1 LRCVGVAYSW
11 NNSTTR
17 VIQKWKG
24 KHPREVNFKVPT
36 ILSYENGDLNGG
48 GQLQQ
53 WGFGC
58 DLRRPHIAWFKR
70 YLDPIV
76 LSNFERKLPG
86 QAFKPQA
93 ISRFYVDFLTELYD
107 WIKHTITTSTNSK
120 RANFRNAKVEFLFS
134 LPSTINS
141 PQTAEKFRE
150 YIHKAGF
157 ARGGIF
163 HTAELGLTEP
173 EAAAVEAVT
182 NSDESFEAG
191 EILIVVDA
199 GGGTTDVCVLELEG
213 DISQPRFRELLPVRG
228 IDVGSINID
237 EAFSVLASR
246 KIRSSGLNIADCG
259 WSMASGQDF
268 DYEKCSFGEDG
279 DQTHPVW
286 IRVPVLSEE
295 YTNEGQGIT
304 NGKMLFTQ

>member
-1 LRCVGVAYSW
+1 MVAGVAYSW

-36 ILSYENGDLNGG
+36 ILSYKNGDLNGG
-48 GQLQQ
+48 GQLQH
-53 WGFGC
+53 WGFEC
-58 DLRRPHIAWFKR
+58 DLGHPHIAWFKR
-70 YLDPIV
+70 YLDPVV

-86 QAFKPQA
+86 QAYKPQA
-93 ISRFYVDFLTELYD
+93 ISRFYVDFLTGLYD

-120 RANFRNAKVEFLFS
+120 RSNFRNAKVEFLFS

-150 YIHKAGF
+150 YMHQAGF
-157 ARGGIF
+157 AGGGIY

-199 GGGTTDVCVLELEG
+199 GGGTTDVSVSLNWKGTSHNLDLENFFTSGVLTSG
-213 DISQPRFRELLPVRG
+213 PPTSTKPSAFWPAGRFAAVDSRLKTA
-228 IDVGSINID
+228 VG
-237 EAFSVLASR
+237 
-246 KIRSSGLNIADCG
+246 K
-259 WSMASGQDF
+259 W
-268 DYEKCSFGEDG
+268 
-279 DQTHPVW
+279 P
-286 IRVPVLSEE
+286 
-295 YTNEGQGIT
+295 
-304 NGKMLFTQ
+304 

>member
-1 LRCVGVAYSW
+1 M
-11 NNSTTR
+11 
-17 VIQKWKG
+17 
-24 KHPREVNFKVPT
+24 
-36 ILSYENGDLNGG
+36 NGG
-48 GQLQQ
+48 GQLQH
-53 WGFGC
+53 WGFEC
-58 DLRRPHIAWFKR
+58 DLGRPHIVWFKR
-70 YLDPIV
+70 YLDPTI
-76 LSNFERKLPG
+76 LSNFQRKLPT
-86 QAFKPQA
+86 QAYTSQA
-93 ISRFYVDFLTELYD
+93 ISRFYVDFLTKLYD

-141 PQTAEKFRE
+141 PQTAEQFRK
-150 YIHKAGF
+150 YIHQAGF

-173 EAAAVEAVT
+173 EAAAVDAVT
-182 NSDESFEAG
+182 NSDESFEPG

-228 IDVGSINID
+228 IDIGSTNID
-237 EAFSVLASR
+237 EAFRVLASR
-246 KIRSSGLNIADCG
+246 KIRSSGLKIEDCS
-259 WSMASGQDF
+259 WKMAMGKDY

-279 DQTHPVW
+279 DQVHPVW
-286 IRVPVLSEE
+286 IRVPALSEE
-295 YTNEGQGIT
+295 YTNERQGIT

>member
-1 LRCVGVAYSW
+1 
-11 NNSTTR
+11 
-17 VIQKWKG
+17 
-24 KHPREVNFKVPT
+24 
-36 ILSYENGDLNGG
+36 LNGG

-58 DLRRPHIAWFKR
+58 DLGRPHIAWFKR
-70 YLDPIV
+70 YLDPTI
-76 LSNFERKLPG
+76 LSNFQRKLPT
-86 QAFKPQA
+86 QAYTSQA

-141 PQTAEKFRE
+141 PQTAERFRE
-150 YIHKAGF
+150 YIHQAGF

-173 EAAAVEAVT
+173 EAAAVDAVT
-182 NSDESFEAG
+182 NSDESFEPG

-213 DISQPRFRELLPVRG
+213 DISQPRFRELLHVHG
-228 IDVGSINID
+228 IDIGSTNID
-237 EAFSVLASR
+237 EAFRVLASR
-246 KIRSSGLNIADCG
+246 KIRSSGLNIEDCG
-259 WSMASGQDF
+259 WKMAMGKDF

-286 IRVPVLSEE
+286 IRVPALSEE
-295 YTNEGQGIT
+295 YTNERQGIT